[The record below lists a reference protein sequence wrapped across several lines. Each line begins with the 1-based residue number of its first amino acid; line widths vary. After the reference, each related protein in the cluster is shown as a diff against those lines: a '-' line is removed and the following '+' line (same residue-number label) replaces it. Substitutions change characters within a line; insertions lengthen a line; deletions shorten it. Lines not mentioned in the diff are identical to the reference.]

1 MKSSMSKIDELG
13 RREFIANAA
22 KTCLGVGLMP
32 MAGSYIHNSVNALI
46 PGARPAKARYVMY
59 LNMAG
64 AMSHL
69 DTFGPKPDCPDI
81 QGPTKA
87 IKTSA
92 DGVILSENLPRTA
105 QHMHN
110 SAVIRTCVSSQG
122 AHEQASYLMH
132 TSYLKRGTISHPTFG
147 SWVAKLSGQINRT
160 IPMNVRIGG
169 GGNLGAGFLESK
181 YGPLPIGNPKA
192 GLANS
197 KKAEYLD
204 DQQFGNRIAMAQ
216 KMNSTFTGHFP
227 QKKVRAY
234 TDLYKDAVKLMK
246 SEDLQAFDITK
257 EPEQMH
263 ALYGDSNFGQGCLL
277 ARRLI
282 ENQVRYVEVTRGGW
296 DTHDDNFNRVSENCA
311 DMDQALS
318 ALLMDLEIR
327 GLLKETLVV
336 LTSEFGRTPNINP
349 RDGRD
354 HWPFCFTAFM
364 AGGAVKGGTVF
375 GESDNTGRNVA
386 QGKSVSPADL
396 NATIAYALGLPLN
409 DVQYSPSGRP
419 FTVAHKGEP
428 LFDVLA

>member
-1 MKSSMSKIDELG
+1 MESSIAKIDELG

-32 MAGSYIHNSVNALI
+32 MAGSYIHNSVNALT
-46 PGARPAKARYVMY
+46 PGARPAAARYVIY
-59 LNMAG
+59 LNMSG

-87 IKTSA
+87 IRTSA

-110 SAVIRTCVSSQG
+110 SAIVRTCVSSQG

-181 YGPLPIGNPKA
+181 FGPLPIGNPKA

-204 DQQFGNRIAMAQ
+204 ETQFGNRIAMSQ

-257 EPEQMH
+257 EPQQMH
-263 ALYGDSNFGQGCLL
+263 DLYGESNFGQGCLL

-296 DTHDDNFNRVSENCA
+296 DTHDDNFNRVAENCA
-311 DMDQALS
+311 DLDQGLS
-318 ALLMDLEIR
+318 ALLTDLEVR
-327 GLLKETLVV
+327 GLLKETMVV

-364 AGGAVKGGTVF
+364 AGGGIKGGTVF
-375 GESDNTGRNVA
+375 GKSDKVGRNVEE
-386 QGKSVSPADL
+386 GKTVSPADL